1 MNIPAHDIETK
12 QHNLRDWLDLHGL
25 DHEMCLHLLG
35 EIRRASAEIPA
46 YRNDPEQ
53 QSLSIDPDHVWM
65 QVTSAMCEFLPER
78 QAIIAETF
86 QRSKKIAIAGQGKSG
101 KALTMDNG
109 PNQYPTIMYNH
120 VGEIS
125 DLFVV
130 AHEFGHALQI
140 VACEGQFMPPIMR
153 EVCAFLSEGAMLSSI
168 ADDNSIFRENM
179 LAYWVNSNRR
189 YFGSLAINLQRSFKN
204 DQVIYEYGWNYPIAR
219 FLALKI
225 LDNFSQNLMW
235 EVYSGAYTVKRA
247 LDQLAK

>member
-86 QRSKKIAIAGQGKSG
+86 QRSKKIAIAGQGKSR
-101 KALTMDNG
+101 KALTIDNG
-109 PNQYPTIMYNH
+109 PDQYPTIMYNH
-120 VGEIS
+120 FGDLP

-140 VACEGQFMPPIMR
+140 RASEGQFMPPVMR
-153 EVCAFLSEGAMLSSI
+153 ETCAFISEGTLSSLDSSQG
-168 ADDNSIFRENM
+168 APLGEKF
-179 LAYWVNSNRR
+179 LQYWCRSNER
-189 YFGSLAINLQRSFKN
+189 YFNNSAGKLRSVLRSDSEN
-204 DQVIYEYGWNYPIAR
+204 YQYGWNYPIAR
-219 FLALKI
+219 FLALQI
-225 LDNFSQNLMW
+225 SENFSRDSVWNVFRGGFSIRQVLNKL
-235 EVYSGAYTVKRA
+235 E
-247 LDQLAK
+247 L